1 MKNQKDRRSIIEA
14 AKAFIIL
21 GKADE
26 IISAKLA
33 LEYGGKA
40 ADYRGH
46 IRQAKKE
53 LEYVEIAEKAIRK
66 HVQLG
71 GKIHRN
77 PKKFARLVES
87 SSIKP
92 ECPYGALVVEA
103 KKLIDE
109 WTSESLYGP
118 DWRRRVD
125 FAKDAIEDGEEV
137 EKLLAVRWP
146 GDNPF
151 LRQKILAVANRELV
165 KDADVTLASVSLKKS
180 SKSGQG
186 KKAKKA
192 AKAARRQLDANRIKR
207 IFGQRA
213 A

>member
-53 LEYVEIAEKAIRK
+53 LEYAKIAENAIRE

-71 GKIHRN
+71 GEVHRN
-77 PKKFARLVES
+77 AKKFAGMVQVGPA
-87 SSIKP
+87 KP
-92 ECPYGALVVEA
+92 ECPFAALVIEA
-103 KKLIDE
+103 QKLVDE
-109 WTSESLYGP
+109 WSAVTLYGT

-151 LRQKILAVANRELV
+151 LQQKIMAVANRELA

-192 AKAARRQLDANRIKR
+192 AKAARRQRLSVNKCGD
-207 IFGQRA
+207 
-213 A
+213 